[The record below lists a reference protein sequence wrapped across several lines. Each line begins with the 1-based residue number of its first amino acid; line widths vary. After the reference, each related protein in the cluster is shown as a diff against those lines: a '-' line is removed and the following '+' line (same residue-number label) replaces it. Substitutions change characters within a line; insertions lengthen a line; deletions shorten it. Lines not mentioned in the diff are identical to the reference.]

1 VNSVVQYCRWFLTL
15 FFSALLLLAVHSAQA
30 LEVASDVTDAAPV
43 SIQADTLSYDQAAA
57 TYQASGRVHL
67 QKGELSLTS
76 DQVEWNAE
84 TGEAVARGEV
94 RVVEPSGEMSAAEM
108 RYNLDS
114 GRGHLRDARIF
125 LKEHSFRLV
134 GEEIEKLDAQNYR
147 VTGGTFTTCE
157 GEKPSWKFGAKRLDV
172 TVGRYARARHVLFY
186 VRDIPVLY
194 VPYIIYPVKTE
205 RESGLL
211 MPRFGL
217 SEKRGTQ
224 LSLAYYQV
232 IARNMDAT
240 VFLDYFSDL
249 GVGKGVE
256 YRYILGE
263 DNDGVA
269 KLYHVSGLKDADNR
283 YAFDWQHLGT
293 LPGQVRLVADVE
305 YVSSRDYFEDFGE
318 VAEEYTR
325 DKAQS
330 VVAASR
336 NWEKTNLTGQLKYT
350 KDLQQNNDQTLQRLP
365 EVDLAVIRRRLG
377 ESPFY
382 FNFDGSS
389 TYFWREEGLKGER
402 LSLRPALSAYFRPGD
417 FLEVAPEVGY
427 RERLYWTSDAGPGFE
442 KEGIYD
448 LSTRLS
454 TRFSRVFFPNGNLV
468 KKVRHSFEPEVI
480 YSYVPPE
487 NQEHLPQFDAEDD
500 IGPLNKV
507 TYALTNRL
515 IARLEP
521 ENGDAFYHEFLYFR
535 LSQEY
540 DIRESRRDRL
550 NPLDELHPFSDVR
563 AELIARPTRWSYLD
577 VDARY
582 DVNSTEGAISNRFL
596 TFNVRGAAR
605 DSTGNAVSL
614 DYRYRREELEYVTGS
629 LDLAWLKPIYAN
641 YQHRYDLADRRDLEK
656 VLNLEYRAQCWSLFL
671 TWRDR
676 LDDQEYLLTFALT
689 GLGKVAGFG
698 GSLGRPKPEETV
710 SSM

>member
-1 VNSVVQYCRWFLTL
+1 MPTL
-15 FFSALLLLAVHSAQA
+15 IFFTLLLLPMHGAFA
-30 LEVASDVTDAAPV
+30 LDAPSGVTDAAPV
-43 SIQADTLSYDQAAA
+43 SIEADSLSYDKAAA
-57 TYQASGRVHL
+57 TYQALGRVHL

-76 DQVEWNAE
+76 DQVEWNTE
-84 TGEAVARGEV
+84 TGDAIARGEV
-94 RVVEPSGEMSAAEM
+94 RVVEPSGEMSASEM
-108 RYNLDS
+108 RFNLES
-114 GRGHLRDARIF
+114 GSGQLREARVFI
-125 LKEHSFRLV
+125 KEHNFRLA
-134 GEEIEKLDAQNYR
+134 GDEIERFDELNYR
-147 VTGGTFTTCE
+147 ITGGSFTTCD
-157 GEKPSWKFGAKRLDV
+157 GEKPSWKFGANRLDV
-172 TVGRYARARHVLFY
+172 TVGRYARAKHVLFY
-186 VRDIPVLY
+186 IRDIPVLY
-194 VPYIIYPVKTE
+194 LPYIIYPVKTE

-211 MPRFGL
+211 MPRFGV
-217 SEKRGTQ
+217 SRKRGNQ

-269 KLYHVSGLKDADNR
+269 KLYHVSGLKDGDTR

-336 NWEKTNLTGQLKYT
+336 NWEKTNLTGLLKYT
-350 KDLQQNNDQTLQRLP
+350 KDLQQSNDQTLQRLP
-365 EVDLAVIRRRLG
+365 EIDLTTIRRRLG
-377 ESPFY
+377 ETPFY
-382 FNFDGSS
+382 FGFDGSS
-389 TYFWREEGLKGER
+389 TYFWREEGVKGER
-402 LSLRPALSAYFRPGD
+402 LSLRPSLSANLRPGD
-417 FLEVAPEVGY
+417 VLEVVPEIGY
-427 RERLYWTSDAGPGFE
+427 RERLYWTSEDGPGFE

-448 LSTRLS
+448 LSTRVS
-454 TRFSRVFFPNGNLV
+454 SRFTRVYFPKGNLV
-468 KKVRHSFEPEVI
+468 KRVRHSLEPEVI
-480 YSYVPPE
+480 YSYIPPE
-487 NQEHLPQFDAEDD
+487 NQSHLPQFDTEDD

-507 TYALTNRL
+507 AYALTNRF

-521 ENGDAFYHEFLYFR
+521 ENGEVSYHEFLYLR

-582 DVNSTEGAISNRFL
+582 DVNSTEDSFSNRFL
-596 TFNVRGAAR
+596 TFNVRGNAR
-605 DSTGNAVSL
+605 DGSGNAVSL

-629 LDLAWLKPIYAN
+629 LDLAWLKPFYVN

-656 VLNLEYRAQCWSLFL
+656 VLNLEYREQCWSLFL
-671 TWRDR
+671 TLRDR

-698 GSLGRPKPEETV
+698 GSLGKTKPEEDVTD
-710 SSM
+710 M